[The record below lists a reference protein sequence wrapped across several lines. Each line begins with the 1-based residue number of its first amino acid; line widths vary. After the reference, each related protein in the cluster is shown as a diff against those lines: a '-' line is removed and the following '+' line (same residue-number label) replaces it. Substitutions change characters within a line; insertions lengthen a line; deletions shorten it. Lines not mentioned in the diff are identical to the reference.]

1 MFLIIFAMILNPR
14 IIGTRATASRVNDT
28 FSDFDFTNFF
38 KPMVDVTLTPITT
51 ILESDSTRKRDENII
66 ANDLNQVMSGY
77 FEKKL
82 TIFAI
87 EM

>member
-1 MFLIIFAMILNPR
+1 
-14 IIGTRATASRVNDT
+14 
-28 FSDFDFTNFF
+28 
-38 KPMVDVTLTPITT
+38 MVDVTLTPMTM
-51 ILESDSTRKRDENII
+51 ILESDSTGQRDENKI